1 MGENQALLKKIE
13 KLEEELGSIK
23 RIVSVLGENKKVRFK
38 LDQVPHVIGS
48 GSFCQTFG
56 KDTHLYVYEGG
67 KEHDI
72 LLKELSFDF
81 ITDVPN
87 FIANGNYVVF
97 SVKTSF
103 GEKYN
108 YRVNYKNGTY
118 TYDKITLSSGGY
130 INGNI

>member
-1 MGENQALLKKIE
+1 MGENQALLKRIE
-13 KLEEELGSIK
+13 KLEEDLGSIK

-38 LDQVPHVIGS
+38 LEQVPHVMS
-48 GSFCQTFG
+48 GLFRQTFG

-67 KEHDI
+67 KERII

-87 FIANGNYVVF
+87 FIVNGNYVVF

-103 GEKYN
+103 GAKYN

-118 TYDKITLSSGGY
+118 TYDKITLSKGE
-130 INGNI
+130 

>member
-38 LDQVPHVIGS
+38 LNQVPHVIGS

-67 KEHDI
+67 KERDI

-118 TYDKITLSSGGY
+118 TYDKITLSKGE
-130 INGNI
+130 

>member
-38 LDQVPHVIGS
+38 LNQVPHVIGS

-56 KDTHLYVYEGG
+56 EDTHLYVYEGG
-67 KEHDI
+67 KERDI

-87 FIANGNYVVF
+87 FIVNGNYVVF
-97 SVKTSF
+97 SVETSF
-103 GEKYN
+103 GAKYN

-118 TYDKITLSSGGY
+118 TYDKI
-130 INGNI
+130 

>member
-38 LDQVPHVIGS
+38 LDQVPHVIDS
-48 GSFCQTFG
+48 GLFRQTFR

-67 KEHDI
+67 KERVI

-87 FIANGNYVVF
+87 FIVNGNYVVF

-108 YRVNYKNGTY
+108 YRVNYKNETY
-118 TYDKITLSSGGY
+118 TYDKISISGG
-130 INGNI
+130 ITARK

>member
-38 LDQVPHVIGS
+38 LDQMPHVIGS

-118 TYDKITLSSGGY
+118 TYDKITLSKGE
-130 INGNI
+130 